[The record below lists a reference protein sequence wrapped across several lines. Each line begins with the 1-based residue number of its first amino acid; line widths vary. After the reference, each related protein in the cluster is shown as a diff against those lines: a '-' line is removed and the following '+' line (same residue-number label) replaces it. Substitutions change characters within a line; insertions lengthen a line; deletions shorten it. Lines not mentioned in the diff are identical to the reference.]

1 MGNEGLL
8 ILRPLCDLHAY
19 EYFIHHHL
27 RFIAVSCICIG
38 ILLLIFSAHWSP
50 LCSFLYSVWGCYAGR
65 NCMVP
70 SFERLIS
77 ERIRIFFHTSDQT
90 YKQKLFWRA
99 IWNCS
104 NICHVKGPQELLTDF
119 GGSLWKDS
127 YPAGTSLSSL
137 KHGGQ
142 ADKTYSISHLLTAAL
157 ATCWYLSQGI
167 EEERQGS
174 RFHMAS

>member
-1 MGNEGLL
+1 MKDSSFGGHLY
-8 ILRPLCDLHAY
+8 DLHAY

-27 RFIAVSCICIG
+27 QFIAVSCLCIG

-50 LCSFLYSVWGCYAGR
+50 ICSFLYSAWGCYAGR

-77 ERIRIFFHTSDQT
+77 ERIRIFFHSSDQS
-90 YKQKLFWRA
+90 YKQKLFWCA

-104 NICHVKGPQELLTDF
+104 NICHVRGPQELLTGF
-119 GGSLWKDS
+119 GGSLWKDP
-127 YPAGTSLSSL
+127 YPAGSSLSSL

-142 ADKTYSISHLLTAAL
+142 AHLLNITPRHLLGTSAKG
-157 ATCWYLSQGI
+157 YRRRGRQEMPHGI
-167 EEERQGS
+167 LTGPC
-174 RFHMAS
+174 A